1 MATFDYTKLRKL
13 EQRERRSPEL
23 MNIGDDFFEEALQ
36 HIRQLERRLEEER
49 SKNPSSK
56 KVMLISDELRNAK
69 RSLEKIYERRQKKVV
84 FAAVGSH
91 TPKHLTRQERRFYDR
106 LVALLRDN
114 RRRILEGDVSRE
126 EQEDQPPEPS
136 STTESENDTAAAPQP
151 EQTRETGPPE
161 AREPSDTEEPGRSV
175 EQDVTLR
182 MLQDMPSF
190 VGSDMNNYELE
201 KEDVVVLPKKTADIL
216 VERGAAEQV
225 TVDWPT

>member
-36 HIRQLERRLEEER
+36 HIRQLESRLEEER
-49 SKNPSSK
+49 SQNPSSK

-69 RSLEKIYERRQKKVV
+69 RSLEKIYESRQKKVV

-106 LVALLRDN
+106 LVSLLRDN
-114 RRRILEGDVSRE
+114 RRRILEGDSENE
-126 EQEDQPPEPS
+126 EPPGPS
-136 STTESENDTAAAPQP
+136 STAESENDTAAAPQP

-161 AREPSDTEEPGRSV
+161 AREPSDIEESGEQAV

-225 TVDWPT
+225 RVDWPT